1 MTRASAW
8 IAPATTLRVNDREY
22 DLVLDARTATADDRP
37 ADALLLAVRDREHD
51 ERALDPLVLG
61 VLRSA
66 LEQRVTRE
74 ARDRGRFPAHLVS

>member
-8 IAPATTLRVNDREY
+8 IAPATTLRVKDREY

-37 ADALLLAVRDREHD
+37 ADALLDREHD
-51 ERALDPLVLG
+51 ERGLDRLVLG

-66 LEQRVTRE
+66 LDQRVTRE
-74 ARDRGRFPAHLVS
+74 ARDRGRFPARLVS